1 LTERSA
7 IRILS
12 VDDHPFLREG
22 IAAIIANQPDMI
34 LVSQA
39 RTAAEAIQN
48 HREFRPDV
56 TLMDLRLPDLNGID
70 AMVTIRAETPEVR
83 IIILTTFGG
92 DAEIKSALH
101 AGARGYLLKSMPP
114 KELVDVIR
122 YVHAGET
129 YVPTAFT
136 AQQEKPESA
145 QPQDSRELGAMR
157 RALNLFL
164 RKKI

>member
-1 LTERSA
+1 VKEHSA

-22 IAAIIANQPDMI
+22 IAAIIDNQPDMI

-48 HREFRPDV
+48 HRDFRPDV

-70 AMVTIRAETPEVR
+70 AMVTIRAESPDAR
-83 IIILTTFGG
+83 IIILTTFSG
-92 DAEIKSALH
+92 DREIKSALD

-122 YVHAGET
+122 HVHSGKC
-129 YVPTAFT
+129 YIPTTFMAPV
-136 AQQEKPESA
+136 EDPEIA
-145 QPQDSRELGAMR
+145 QPKIKGEPGAMR
-157 RALNLFL
+157 RVLNLFL
-164 RKKI
+164 RGRI

>member
-1 LTERSA
+1 LTEHPA

-22 IAAIIANQPDMI
+22 IAAIIENQPDMI

-48 HREFRPDV
+48 HRDFRPDV

-70 AMVTIRAETPEVR
+70 AMVTIRAETPEAR
-83 IIILTTFGG
+83 IIILTTFAG
-92 DAEIKSALH
+92 DAEIKSALD

-122 YVHAGET
+122 YVHAGKT
-129 YVPTAFT
+129 YVPTTFT
-136 AQQEKPESA
+136 THQEVPV
-145 QPQDSRELGAMR
+145 QPQASREQGAMR

-164 RKKI
+164 RKRK